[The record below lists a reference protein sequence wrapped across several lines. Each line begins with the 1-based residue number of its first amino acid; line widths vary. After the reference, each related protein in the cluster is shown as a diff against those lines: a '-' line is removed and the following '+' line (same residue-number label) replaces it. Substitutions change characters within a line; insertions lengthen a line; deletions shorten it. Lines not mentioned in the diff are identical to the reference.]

1 MKKKWKTAKAA
12 PRLHAANHDQPSI
25 NTASLQSNTED
36 EHRTAERKIKQHCHE
51 LQIHSLKC
59 HKRRAVISQ
68 NKLFENIKLL
78 NKHE

>member
-36 EHRTAERKIKQHCHE
+36 EHRTAERKQQKQ
-51 LQIHSLKC
+51 Q
-59 HKRRAVISQ
+59 
-68 NKLFENIKLL
+68 
-78 NKHE
+78 